1 MNDQQI
7 VIFGEVL
14 FDCFPTGEQVLGG
27 APFNVAWHLAALGT
41 DPCLVSAV
49 GDDDLGQQVLA
60 AMTNW
65 NMRTDGVQI
74 KREYPTG
81 RVEVQ
86 ITDGQPSYQIS
97 QDVAYDHIRA
107 DLLPASGADFI
118 LYHGTLALRHTEA
131 QQAFDA
137 LAARQGCRLF
147 VDINLRSPWWDKITV
162 LDRLKRARWAKMN
175 TDELADLGFA
185 DPNVDQAMAELMA
198 QTTLEQ
204 LIVTRGADGSLVRT
218 RAGELVP
225 VPAPPIKRYIDTVGA
240 GDAFAAVYLQG
251 LLSDRPIETNI
262 TLAQQLA
269 ADIIGMRG
277 AIPTDK
283 NLYRTLTTT
292 GSDHV

>member
-1 MNDQQI
+1 MKNRQI
-7 VIFGEVL
+7 MVFGEVL

-49 GDDDLGQQVLA
+49 GDDDLGRQILA

-65 NMRTDGVQI
+65 NMRTDGVQN
-74 KREYPTG
+74 KREHPTG

-86 ITDGQPSYQIS
+86 IAEGQPSYHIS
-97 QDVAYDHIRA
+97 EGVAYDHIRA
-107 DLLPASGADFI
+107 DLLPAGGDDFI
-118 LYHGTLALRHTEA
+118 LYHGTLALRHQQS

-147 VDINLRSPWWDKITV
+147 VDVNLRSPWWDKGMV
-162 LDRLKRARWAKMN
+162 LHRLVPAHWAKMN
-175 TDELADLGFA
+175 TDELADLGFD
-185 DPNVDQAMAELMA
+185 DPNIDQAMAQLMA

-204 LIVTRGADGSLVRT
+204 LIVTRGADGALVRT
-218 RAGELVP
+218 RAGELIA

-251 LLSDRPIETNI
+251 LMVGRPIEKNI
-262 TLAQQLA
+262 TMAQQLA

-277 AIPTDK
+277 AIPTDRT
-283 NLYRTLTTT
+283 LYHSLTTT
-292 GSDHV
+292 GCNHV

>member
-7 VIFGEVL
+7 VVFGEVL

-41 DPCLVSAV
+41 DPCFVSAI
-49 GDDDLGQQVLA
+49 GDDDLGRQILA
-60 AMTNW
+60 AMNDW
-65 NMRTDGVQI
+65 GMRTDGVQI
-74 KREYPTG
+74 NRDYPTG

-97 QDVAYDHIRA
+97 EGVAYDHIRA

-118 LYHGTLALRHTEA
+118 LYHGSLALRHQES
-131 QQAFDA
+131 QQAFDT
-137 LAARQGCRLF
+137 LAARQGCQLF
-147 VDINLRSPWWDKITV
+147 VDINLRSPWWDKRAV
-162 LDRLKRARWAKMN
+162 LDRLEQARWAKMN

-185 DPNVDQAMAELMA
+185 DPNVDNAMAELMA

-204 LIVTRGADGSLVRT
+204 LIVTRGADGALVRT
-218 RAGELVP
+218 RSGELIP
-225 VPAPPIKRYIDTVGA
+225 VAAPPIKRYIDTVGA

-251 LLSDRPIETNI
+251 LLSNRPIEKNI

-277 AIPTDK
+277 AIPSDK
-283 NLYRTLTTT
+283 ALYHPLTTT
-292 GSDHV
+292 GCNHV